1 MTIGKIFQISPPY
14 WVRFVF
20 VWRFLFIL
28 LLCFNLQVI
37 AQESAYFVKKS
48 RGIIQ
53 LDGVL
58 DEVDWQQ
65 AQVLTN
71 FMQQF
76 PTDSL
81 QANSQTEIRITYDD
95 NFLYFSGKMYAQE
108 SDRTYV
114 TPSLR
119 RDFRGAANDAL
130 VFTIDTFLDNTN
142 AFQFGVNPFGVQ
154 REGLVANGGGSGGD
168 LDLSWDNK
176 WKVEAK
182 QHEGY
187 WTAEAAIP
195 FKSLRYKKDATQWNI
210 KFYRVDSETGERTVS
225 APTPQNFRIYA
236 LAFMNKLVFDK
247 PLKKPSTNVV
257 LIPYVASGM
266 NRDFDDPEQTESQS
280 NLSVGGDAKIGIG
293 PSLNLDLT
301 FNPDFSQVE
310 VDQQVT
316 NLDRFEIFFPERRQF
331 FLENADLFSEFGH
344 PLTRPFFSR
353 RIGVAVDTSTGQNI
367 QNKIHFGARLSGKLD
382 NNWRIG
388 ILNMQAAKEEDINLP
403 STNYTVAA
411 IQRKVFGR
419 SNIGAIFVNRQVVE
433 DSTGDFS
440 IEKDN
445 YSRVIGI
452 DYNLSSMDG
461 KWLGKVFYHREFDQD
476 ESDGNFSHAAYLI
489 YNSKTW
495 TFSWAQ
501 VLVGDKY
508 DTQVGYTPRN
518 DFFRINPEIGYNFFP
533 KSSWINQHSIKAD
546 AEYFWKQGEKT
557 DHRYSTNYNIQL
569 QNTGTIEVSLNQR
582 YTFLFEPF
590 DPTRTEGLELA
601 AGTDYTYNSF
611 EFSYAS
617 DFRRKVGYSIGGYLG
632 EYFNGDRYNIN
643 SQVNVRFQPYG
654 ALSMT
659 VNYNKIELPDPYNS
673 ADLFLIGPRFDF
685 TMTKKLFLTT
695 FVQYNSQ
702 IENVNI
708 NARLQ
713 WRFKPVSDIFLVYTD
728 NYGTEDQFGET
739 SFIKKNRALVFK
751 ITYWLNL

>member
-1 MTIGKIFQISPPY
+1 MFTSSHPY
-14 WVRFVF
+14 WVIFVF
-20 VWRFLFIL
+20 VYRIAFLLFIIS
-28 LLCFNLQVI
+28 FGQVK
-37 AQESAYFVKKS
+37 AQDGGYFVKKS
-48 RGIIQ
+48 TQKIV

-58 DEVDWQQ
+58 DEADWQQ

-81 QANSQTEIRITYDD
+81 KAESQTEVRITYDD
-95 NFLYFSGKMYAQE
+95 QYIYFSGKMYAQKK
-108 SDRTYV
+108 DRTYV

-154 REGLVANGGGSGGD
+154 REGLLSNGGTRGDD

-182 QHEGY
+182 QYEGY
-187 WTAEAAIP
+187 WIAEGAIP
-195 FKSLRYKKDATQWNI
+195 FKSLRYKKDASKWNI
-210 KFYRVDSETGERTVS
+210 KFYRVDSETGERSVS
-225 APTPQNFRIYA
+225 AATPQNFRIFS
-236 LAFMNKLVFDK
+236 LAFMNRLVFDK

-257 LIPYVASGM
+257 LIPYVASGI
-266 NRDFDDPEQTESQS
+266 NRDFDDPEQNEAQS
-280 NLSVGGDAKIGIG
+280 NVSVGGDAKIGIG

-301 FNPDFSQVE
+301 INPDFSQVE

-316 NLDRFEIFFPERRQF
+316 NLDRFEIFFPEKRQF
-331 FLENADLFSEFGH
+331 FLENADLFAEFGH
-344 PLTRPFFSR
+344 PLSRPFFSR
-353 RIGVAVDTSTGQNI
+353 RIGVAIDTSTGQNI

-388 ILNMQAAKEEDINLP
+388 VLNMQAAKEEDINLP

-411 IQRKVFGR
+411 LQRKVFGR

-433 DSTGDFS
+433 DSTGEFS
-440 IEKDN
+440 IDKNN
-445 YSRVIGI
+445 YSRVLGI
-452 DYNLSSMDG
+452 DYNLASMDNKWTG
-461 KWLGKVFYHREFDQD
+461 KIFYHREFDQD
-476 ESDGNFSHAAYLI
+476 GGDGNFSHAAYIL

-495 TFSWAQ
+495 TFSYAQ
-501 VLVGDKY
+501 VLVGDEY
-508 DTQVGYTPRN
+508 DAHVGYAPRN
-518 DFFRINPEIGYNFFP
+518 DFFRINPEIGHNFFP
-533 KSSWINQHSIKAD
+533 KSSWINQHSITAD
-546 AEYFWKQGEKT
+546 AEYFWKQGKKT

-569 QNTGTIEVSLNQR
+569 QNTGSIQLSVNQR

-590 DPTRTEGLELA
+590 DPTRTEGIELA

-611 EFSYAS
+611 EFNYQS
-617 DFRRKVGYSIGGYLG
+617 DFRRKIGYSLGGYIG
-632 EYFNGDRYNIN
+632 EYFNGSRYNLRSDIN
-643 SQVNVRFQPYG
+643 MRFQPYG
-654 ALSMT
+654 ALALT
-659 VNYNKIELPDPYNS
+659 VNYNKIELPAPYNS
-673 ADLFLIGPRFDF
+673 ADLFLIGPRFDL